1 MSKRKPMDKAEARER
16 RNRML
21 ESAAAA
27 RLSLTEGVRDMRA
40 IAGMTQEEFAR
51 HRGVSAR
58 VIKAIE
64 LGQGN
69 PTVATMNRI
78 GQFFGLEVAFVP
90 IQCRLQ
96 ADDQPQPASEHIQSN
111 DVDVLEAIRRVI
123 EMREELDVGMRKL
136 SAMTTDLDVKL
147 GLIKEQHEAIKE
159 QQKTVKAQ
167 VKRRVQ
173 KNTVA
178 NKTDTSAKKSPR

>member
-1 MSKRKPMDKAEARER
+1 MSKKKPMDKAEARER

-27 RLSLTEGVRDMRA
+27 KLSLTEGVREMRA

-90 IQCRLQ
+90 IQRELP
-96 ADDQPQPASEHIQSN
+96 AEEQPQPDKDRMSN
-111 DVDVLEAIRRVI
+111 GNDDADDPEAIRKFI
-123 EMREELDVGMRKL
+123 RERLD
-136 SAMTTDLDVKL
+136 DLVRM
-147 GLIKEQHEAIKE
+147 A
-159 QQKTVKAQ
+159 
-167 VKRRVQ
+167 
-173 KNTVA
+173 
-178 NKTDTSAKKSPR
+178 AKKIEAEMNTLSQTQKGRKTTPDPASASTKAPENTGISETRSRTNRKPRSS

>member
-1 MSKRKPMDKAEARER
+1 MSKKKPMDKAEARER

-27 RLSLTEGVRDMRA
+27 RLSLTEGAREMRA

-64 LGQGN
+64 LGQAN

-90 IQCRLQ
+90 IQRDVQ
-96 ADDQPQPASEHIQSN
+96 ADDQPQSAEDHMSANSEADLS
-111 DVDVLEAIRRVI
+111 EAIHKAVKARD
-123 EMREELDVGMRKL
+123 ELDNFIRTLGKTAAKLDAAHARKKVKPR
-136 SAMTTDLDVKL
+136 SA
-147 GLIKEQHEAIKE
+147 
-159 QQKTVKAQ
+159 
-167 VKRRVQ
+167 
-173 KNTVA
+173 
-178 NKTDTSAKKSPR
+178 